1 MPESVLFKSE
11 DPMTR
16 AQAAAF
22 LRQLA
27 DKLDGGGDLTLSG
40 GQGDVALAVPE
51 RLVLEVKAE
60 EESKPGFDAHKRSL
74 EIELEWK
81 LGEDSSQ
88 GVSLK

>member
-1 MPESVLFKSE
+1 MPEVVLFKSE
-11 DPMTR
+11 DPKSR
-16 AQAAAF
+16 DEAAVF

-27 DKLDGGGDLTLSG
+27 DKLESGDTITLRGGSG
-40 GQGDVALAVPE
+40 SVVLDIPE

-81 LGEDSSQ
+81 LGEQ
-88 GVSLK
+88 KAVGVSLE